1 MSGLANSPVAPN
13 STKISTRCCVTSP
26 KLTEDTIVDQIQ
38 RASVLAYFMDL
49 PSDAGLDAHARTW
62 DVGR

>member
-1 MSGLANSPVAPN
+1 MSGLANSPAAPN
-13 STKISTRCCVTSP
+13 STVSFGLVTQH
-26 KLTEDTIVDQIQ
+26 LVEIFEDTIVDQIQ